1 MPNQRRHHP
10 ALLVVLRKALGLL
23 WQADRIQLGL
33 SIFTVIIQGFLPAII
48 AYITKLIIDHLTS
61 SSEPDNI
68 LWWLLVAEFV
78 AVLTMNILMK
88 FAERSR
94 FIMGEQVQ
102 KMLRM
107 RLIQHASDLDLEFF
121 ESPSNFDALS
131 KAQRELGFRPVML
144 VMALLAIAQGSASL
158 LSYTGILLILYPVL
172 LIPVFLSVIPALVFA
187 NRSSMMMFDLF
198 DYLTPEGR
206 RAAYL
211 ETLGIEKYFAKEVRL
226 FGLRDWILR
235 RVHSYLESM
244 MQKRLATERI
254 KVIRDVL
261 SEFISTS
268 VSYGALAYIMYLA
281 ATKTISLG
289 TFILAIGAVTNVRGN
304 LMILASQVGELLEN
318 SLLFADLDRFF
329 AFKSNLY
336 RPETSTQIPTIFQSG
351 FKLEQ
356 LHFTYPGS
364 SKPIF
369 SGLDLTIQAG
379 QATALV
385 GVNGAGKTTL
395 VKLLTRLYDPSA
407 GQITLNGTDIR
418 EFDLE
423 SYRKMFAVLLQDF
436 AQYQMSARDNIILA
450 QGNSNETQNAS
461 NLEQTAINAGALE
474 LIQGLPNGWDTL
486 LGRLFDEQGQDL
498 SGGQWQRIALAR
510 ALYRQA
516 PILILDEPSA
526 ALDAE
531 AEAELF
537 ERYREFA
544 KGKLSLL
551 ITHRFNTVRFA
562 DRIIVLEEGRV
573 VEDGSHAELM
583 RVQGRYFE
591 MFTAQA
597 SAYEIPA

>member
-1 MPNQRRHHP
+1 MVT
-10 ALLVVLRKALGLL
+10 VVL
-23 WQADRIQLGL
+23 
-33 SIFTVIIQGFLPAII
+33 QGFLPAIG
-48 AYITKLIIDHLTS
+48 AYIAKLIVDHIAAARGPTID
-61 SSEPDNI
+61 
-68 LWWLLVAEFV
+68 LWWLLGFEAIT
-78 AVLTMNILMK
+78 VLCMGIISKLT
-88 FAERSR
+88 ERSR
-94 FIMGEQVQ
+94 FILGERVQ
-102 KMLRM
+102 MLLRV
-107 RLIQHASDLDLEFF
+107 RVLVHASNLDLEFF
-121 ESPSNFDALS
+121 ETPSNFDALS

-144 VMALLAIAQGSASL
+144 VMALLNVVQGAVSLFSFAAIIAVIYPL
-158 LSYTGILLILYPVL
+158 LLLPIL
-172 LIPVFLSVIPALVFA
+172 LSVIPALFLA
-187 NRSSMMMFDLF
+187 RGSSIMIFDLL
-198 DYLTPEGR
+198 DQLTPEGR
-206 RAAYL
+206 RTGYL
-211 ETLGIEKYFAKEVRL
+211 EMIATEKHFAKEMRL
-226 FGLRDWILR
+226 YGLQRWILN
-235 RVHSYLESM
+235 RVTSYLDLIM
-244 MQKRLATERI
+244 RKRIATDRI
-254 KVIRDVL
+254 KIQREVL
-261 SEFISTS
+261 GETFSTL
-268 VSYGALAYIMYLA
+268 VSYGALGFVTFLA
-281 ATKTISLG
+281 ATNVISVG
-289 TFILAIGAVTNVRGN
+289 TFTLFIGAIASVRGS
-304 LMILASQVGELLEN
+304 LMMLVNQLGDVLEN

-329 AFKSNLY
+329 AFRSNLHQ
-336 RPETSTQIPTIFQSG
+336 PQIPTQILTTFQTG

-356 LHFTYPGS
+356 LHFSYPGS

-369 SGLDLTIQAG
+369 AGLDLTLNAG

-395 VKLLTRLYDPSA
+395 VKLLTRLYDPTA
-407 GQITLNGTDIR
+407 GRITLNNTDIR

-436 AQYQMSARDNIILA
+436 AQYQMSARDNITLA
-450 QGNSNETQNAS
+450 QDESNPVQNTPS
-461 NLEQTAINAGALE
+461 LEQTAINAGALE
-474 LIQGLPNGWDTL
+474 LIQGLPNGWETL

-573 VEDGSHAELM
+573 VEDGSHSELM
-583 RVQGRYFE
+583 RLRGRYFE

-597 SAYEIPA
+597 SAYEMTT